1 MKLALPLTTWL
12 RVVISLFLIAS
23 TMIVATITVG
33 ATVPSLAVDW
43 NNTHQSIDG
52 YGVSIPYIASQFV
65 HFQQKGKVMDLLFD
79 PNIGIGLSILRSS
92 ILEQSW
98 GTIEPSQGTWN
109 FTGDSAQVWVQQQA
123 QLRGV
128 SKIMATV
135 WSPPAWM
142 KTNNSIVKGGYLKTS
157 MYQAFADYLTAYV
170 VQYQARFGVNIY
182 GVSIANEPN
191 TIVNYGSSQWTA
203 QNMHDFILNNLGPTF
218 QTNNV
223 TAKIMMPELSGWD
236 FSLASTTF
244 NDPSAEAFV
253 GVAIAHDYDLSYDPA
268 QVAVAKMLNLPVW
281 QTEVSD
287 LAPSDPSI
295 ANGLKWAINIH
306 NHMTQPETNAWLYW
320 AGVLDAQDPKT
331 GQGLILFNNTSG
343 TFTVPKR
350 FYTLGHFS
358 KFIRPGYVR
367 LGCSSSP
374 TTGVYTSA
382 YKDPVA
388 GKFVVV
394 AINSNFATEAF
405 TMQLNVSLQQMVKYT
420 TTSSTNMAMATVA
433 YSLPSGSVLVSLP
446 PRSITTFVSQH

>member
-1 MKLALPLTTWL
+1 MKLAFPVRTRLQAAIGLC
-12 RVVISLFLIAS
+12 LIL
-23 TMIVATITVG
+23 VATTSFGGTAPNLTI
-33 ATVPSLAVDW
+33 DW

-65 HFQQKGKVMDLLFD
+65 QFQQKGAVMDLLFD
-79 PNIGIGLSILRSS
+79 RKAGIGLSILRSS

-109 FTGDSAQVWVQQQA
+109 FTGDAAQVWVQQQA

-142 KTNNSIVKGGYLKTS
+142 KTNNSIANGGYLRTP
-157 MYQAFADYLTAYV
+157 MYQAFADYLAAYV
-170 VQYQARFGVNIY
+170 LHYKARFGINIY

-191 TIVNYGSSQWTA
+191 KIMNYGSSQWTA

-218 QTNNV
+218 QKNNV
-223 TAKIMMPELSGWD
+223 TAKIMMPESPGWNM
-236 FSLASTTF
+236 SVASRTF
-244 NDPSAEAFV
+244 DDKNAAAFV
-253 GVAIAHDYDLSYDPA
+253 GVAIAHDYDMSYDPA
-268 QVAVAKMLNLPVW
+268 QVAVAKMLRLPVW

-287 LAPSDPSI
+287 LAPSDPSM
-295 ANGLKWAINIH
+295 ANGLKWAISIH
-306 NHMTQPETNAWLYW
+306 NHMTQAETNAWLYW
-320 AGVLDAQDPKT
+320 AGILDARDPQT
-331 GQGLILFNNTSG
+331 GQGLILFDARSG
-343 TFTVPKR
+343 TFTLPKR
-350 FYTLGHFS
+350 FYALGHFS

-367 LGCSSSP
+367 LDCASSP
-374 TTGVYTSA
+374 MPGMYTSA

-394 AINSNFATEAF
+394 AINSNTATEAF
-405 TMQLNVSLQQMVKYT
+405 TMQLNVSLQRMVKYT
-420 TTSSTNMAMATVA
+420 TNASANMAMTTIAS
-433 YSLPSGSVLVSLP
+433 SLPNGSVQVSVP